1 MDKKAP
7 VCPNCN
13 SVMTFFG
20 EGNYGRC
27 SNDSCR
33 FEAKIDGCDTVACDD
48 YNLENKDIEH
58 DPEA

>member
-13 SVMTFFG
+13 STMTFFG
-20 EGNYGRC
+20 EGGYGRC
-27 SNDSCR
+27 TNDSCK
-33 FEAKIDGCDTVACDD
+33 FEAKTEGCKIEGCDD
-48 YNLENKDIEH
+48 YNLEHKDIEH

>member
-13 SVMTFFG
+13 SIMTFFG
-20 EGNYGRC
+20 EGGYGRC
-27 SNDSCR
+27 SNDSCK
-33 FEAKIDGCDTVACDD
+33 FEAKIDGCDTVDCDTV
-48 YNLENKDIEH
+48 NLENQDIEH